1 MKMSKTQLA
10 VKLSSL
16 LIGNTRDGV
25 DAQLIKERQ
34 GNTSA
39 NVQDFL
45 KCGLDRKD
53 LIFAITEALNDVEP
67 IYLDREHKGSCQKNR
82 RLFSSAWSK
91 VFAGYTL
98 KISGTINYPVVVEE
112 KAKEKDVYQPYIN
125 ALKKLGDILPARETS
140 AIGVILAERIEI
152 DKVNLKDAKTNE
164 SKRAL
169 EIQKKR
175 TEMIT
180 SQVTESFLALGIKPT
195 AAQLESNVQKVLE
208 AQG

>member
-1 MKMSKTQLA
+1 MKISKTQLA

-16 LIGNTRDGV
+16 LIGNTRDSI
-25 DAQLIKERQ
+25 DAKLIKERQ
-34 GNTSA
+34 GSTSA
-39 NVQDFL
+39 NVQEFL
-45 KCGLDRKD
+45 KCGLDRKA

-67 IYLDREHKGSCQKNR
+67 IYLDRTHKGSCQKNR
-82 RLFSSAWSK
+82 RLFSSAWAK

-98 KISGTINYPVVVEE
+98 KISGTIDYPMVVEE
-112 KAKEKDVYQPYIN
+112 KAKKKDAYQPYLAAIKR
-125 ALKKLGDILPARETS
+125 LEGILPASTMQALTTDVTV
-140 AIGVILAERIEI
+140 AIEA
-152 DKVNLKDAKTNE
+152 DKAALKNAVANE

-195 AAQLESNVQKVLE
+195 TEQLESNVQKVLE

>member
-1 MKMSKTQLA
+1 MKISKTQLA
-10 VKLSSL
+10 VKLSD
-16 LIGNTRDGV
+16 LIVGNTKDSV

-39 NVQDFL
+39 KVQEFL
-45 KCGLDRKD
+45 KCGLDREE
-53 LIFAITEALNDVEP
+53 LIFAINEALNDVEP

-82 RLFSSAWSK
+82 RMIVRGWEK
-91 VFAGYTL
+91 VFPGYTL
-98 KISGTINYPVVVEE
+98 KISGAIDYPMVVEE
-112 KAKEKDVYQPYIN
+112 KAKEKDVYQPYLN
-125 ALKKLGDILPARETS
+125 ALKKLGDILPAGETS
-140 AIGVILAERIEI
+140 AIGVILAERIEM

-169 EIQKKR
+169 EIQRKR
-175 TEMIT
+175 TEMVT